1 MVVDVGKVVED
12 HPRAK
17 GRVPCVVAERW
28 NWRLLLARTLS
39 LLESVIF
46 SLLKPPTLHAWN
58 GLGRNWFV
66 EHCGFSFP
74 LEPFFLGSIVY
85 RSYAQWSPVQGE
97 AITRDE
103 HFS

>member
-46 SLLKPPTLHAWN
+46 PPLIASY
-58 GLGRNWFV
+58 LACV
-66 EHCGFSFP
+66 E
-74 LEPFFLGSIVY
+74 GSWQELV
-85 RSYAQWSPVQGE
+85 R
-97 AITRDE
+97 
-103 HFS
+103 

>member
-39 LLESVIF
+39 LLESGIF
-46 SLLKPPTLHAWN
+46 LPLIASYLA
-58 GLGRNWFV
+58 RV
-66 EHCGFSFP
+66 E
-74 LEPFFLGSIVY
+74 
-85 RSYAQWSPVQGE
+85 WSWQELV
-97 AITRDE
+97 R
-103 HFS
+103 

>member
-28 NWRLLLARTLS
+28 NWRLFLARTLS

-46 SLLKPPTLHAWN
+46 SPLIASYLT
-58 GLGRNWFV
+58 RV
-66 EHCGFSFP
+66 E
-74 LEPFFLGSIVY
+74 
-85 RSYAQWSPVQGE
+85 WSWQELV
-97 AITRDE
+97 R
-103 HFS
+103 